1 MERPTE
7 EILRSKGSNHILKMK
22 PQNFDGKSDF
32 DEFLCQFDIT
42 CEINAWKYKEKS
54 LYLANCLSVEARS
67 LLNELDPDGRRDYDT
82 LIGKLRN
89 RFGSVNR
96 SEIYRTQLKSRTR
109 NKGEQFKNYPKQS
122 KS

>member
-1 MERPTE
+1 
-7 EILRSKGSNHILKMK
+7 MK

-54 LYLANCLSVEARS
+54 LYLANCLSGEARS

-109 NKGEQFKNYPKQS
+109 NKGENNSRIIPSNQKASTTSLPQCKQRCY
-122 KS
+122 